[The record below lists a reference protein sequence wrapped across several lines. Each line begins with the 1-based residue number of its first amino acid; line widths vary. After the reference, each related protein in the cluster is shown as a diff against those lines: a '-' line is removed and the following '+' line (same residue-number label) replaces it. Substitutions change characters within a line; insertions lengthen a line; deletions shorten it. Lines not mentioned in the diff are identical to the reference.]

1 MRPDEAAHLPQVT
14 ARSLVGIRRVVG
26 AGHCLWP
33 YRCRVCLCLDGGVL
47 VSAELEARVF
57 ELELA
62 LEGARLDLETAYQ
75 KQAQDEQT
83 RERHALQVIADIA
96 GSVASGESVPTLE
109 TLRVEFGAWVRRQS
123 WNKSQMSALMA
134 AEDTLDDIIAGRIKP
149 GQVTAQEV
157 ISRDA

>member
-1 MRPDEAAHLPQVT
+1 MRHDEAAHLPQVGSCDVVGFC
-14 ARSLVGIRRVVG
+14 RLVGHCHSFS
-26 AGHCLWP
+26 AGDAWF
-33 YRCRVCLCLDGGVL
+33 RLCVYGGVL

-96 GSVASGESVPTLE
+96 GSVARGESVPTLE

-123 WNKSQMSALMA
+123 WNKSQLSALMA
-134 AEDTLDDIIAGRIKP
+134 AEDALDDIIAGRIKP

-157 ISRDA
+157 INRDA